1 MVNKWTGV
9 RLFDHFFSAR
19 PYSESAFARGF
30 FFISKAL
37 LPIATFDTRNQDA
50 PSDDQCCLAARNMAG
65 SLDVL
70 SGDNQK
76 FFPIKYFSES
86 LSRPNFMREPIQV
99 LPGT

>member
-1 MVNKWTGV
+1 MNKWTGV

-50 PSDDQCCLAARNMAG
+50 WSEDQCCLAPRNMAG
-65 SLDVL
+65 SLDLL
-70 SGDNQK
+70 SRDNQK
-76 FFPIKYFSES
+76 FFPVKYFSES
-86 LSRPNFMREPIQV
+86 LSRPPSMRKLRQF